1 MLKLSWQRWKLISP
15 AKFFGNALCGYNLLS
30 SDFWFCILWLHFFV
44 FRFHNVGYFIT
55 QNIYKQKEYYHPRV
69 ADDDKK
75 ASNFNF
81 CWFYYYFRLKILQL
95 LYSFILIFIIFR
107 QRGRMNSFE
116 EMLSF
121 SENKSAEKSAL
132 MMIRKTKL
140 VNSGRR

>member
-1 MLKLSWQRWKLISP
+1 M
-15 AKFFGNALCGYNLLS
+15 
-30 SDFWFCILWLHFFV
+30 D
-44 FRFHNVGYFIT
+44 
-55 QNIYKQKEYYHPRV
+55 V